1 MNLPQEDSQESFI
14 ALLPLILFLLIF
26 IGSGWYLTMA
36 GVKMAFYQ
44 VSAVVAILPAVIWAM
59 AMGRGPLQ
67 KKLDVFI
74 RGTGNPGIITM
85 CLIYLAAGAFAAVSK
100 SIGGVDSTV
109 NLGLLLLSPQI
120 LLPGLFVI
128 TAFIATAMGTSMGTI
143 AAIAP
148 IAVGLADKTSL
159 GLPIVMSAVV
169 GGAMFGDNLSIISD
183 TTIAATRTQ
192 GCEMRDKFIFNF
204 RIALP
209 AALLTCVILYMAGE
223 GSSLPP
229 QGDYN
234 MLKVLPYGII
244 LALALSGI
252 NVFVVLMTGIIV
264 AAGIGFLVMPDYSLL
279 VLSREIYAGFGGMQ
293 EILILTLLIGGLA
306 ELIAFH
312 GGIRFVINRIDM
324 LTRKCSGSSPRWG
337 EGGIAALVSLVNMC
351 TANNTVAIL
360 ITGSIAKEVA
370 EKHGVDPR
378 RSASLLDVFSCSVQ
392 GMLPYG
398 AQVLL
403 AGSIAGISPLSITG
417 HMYYCFLLAVS
428 AIGAM
433 LFRPSA
439 K

>member
-1 MNLPQEDSQESFI
+1 MNSNKERST
-14 ALLPLILFLLIF
+14 ALLPLLLFLLIF
-26 IGSGWYLTMA
+26 IGSGWYLTLS

-44 VSAVVAILPAVIWAM
+44 VSAAVAILPAVIWALG
-59 AMGRGPLQ
+59 MGSDTLQ

-74 RGTGNPGIITM
+74 HGVGNPGIITM

-109 NLGLLLLSPQI
+109 NLGLLLLPPQV

-128 TAFIATAMGTSMGTI
+128 TAFVATAMGTSMGTI

-159 GLPIVMSAVV
+159 GLPLVMSAVV

-209 AALLTCVILYMAGE
+209 AALATCVILYFLGD
-223 GSSLPP
+223 SSVLT
-229 QGDYN
+229 QTGDYN
-234 MLKVLPYGII
+234 FLKILPYGII
-244 LALALSGI
+244 LVMALAGI
-252 NVFVVLMTGIIV
+252 NVFLVLLTGILV
-264 AAGIGFLVMPDYSLL
+264 AACVGFFIVPDYSLL
-279 VLSREIYAGFGGMQ
+279 ILSQKIYAGFGGMQ

-312 GGIRFVINRIDM
+312 GGIRFVINRIDALM
-324 LTRKCSGSSPRWG
+324 QKCSGVDSSPAWG
-337 EGGIAALVSLVNMC
+337 EAGIGVLVSLVNMC

-360 ITGSIAKEVA
+360 ISGSIAKEVA

-392 GMLPYG
+392 GILPYG

-403 AGSIAGISPLSITG
+403 AGSIAGISPLSISG

-428 AIGAM
+428 AVGAM
-433 LFRPSA
+433 LFRSPSRA
-439 K
+439 

>member
-1 MNLPQEDSQESFI
+1 MHSSRQNSKESAS

-26 IGSGWYLTMA
+26 IGSGWYLTMT

-44 VSAVVAILPAVIWAM
+44 VSAAVAILPAVIWAVT
-59 AMGRGPLQ
+59 MGRGTLQ
-67 KKLDVFI
+67 EKLDVFVK
-74 RGTGNPGIITM
+74 GTGNPGIITM
-85 CLIYLAAGAFAAVSK
+85 CLIYLAAGAFASVSI

-109 NLGLLLLSPQI
+109 NLGLMLLTPQI

-128 TAFIATAMGTSMGTI
+128 TAFVATAMGTSMGTI

-148 IAVGLADKTSL
+148 IAVGLADRTNL
-159 GLPIVMSAVV
+159 GLPLVMSAVV

-192 GCEMRDKFIFNF
+192 GCEMRDKFLFNF

-223 GSSLPP
+223 GTSLPP
-229 QGDYN
+229 EGEYN
-234 MLKVLPYGII
+234 LLKVLPYGII
-244 LALALSGI
+244 LAMALSGI
-252 NVFVVLMTGIIV
+252 NVFVVLMTGIFV
-264 AAGIGFLVMPDYSLL
+264 AAAVGFLVIPGYSLL

-312 GGIRFVINRIDM
+312 GGIRFVINRIDR
-324 LTRKCSGSSPRWG
+324 LTRRCAASSPRVG
-337 EGGIAALVSLVNMC
+337 EAGIAALVSLVNMC

-360 ITGSIAKEVA
+360 ISGSIAKEVA

-392 GMLPYG
+392 GILPYS

-403 AGSIAGISPLSITG
+403 AGSIAGISPLSISG

-428 AIGAM
+428 AVGAM